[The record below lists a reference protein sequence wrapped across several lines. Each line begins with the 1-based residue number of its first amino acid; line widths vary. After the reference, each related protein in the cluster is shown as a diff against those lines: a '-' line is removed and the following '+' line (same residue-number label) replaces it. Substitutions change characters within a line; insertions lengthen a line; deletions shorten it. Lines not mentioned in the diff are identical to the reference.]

1 MTELQPEPGWGR
13 TTGQTQ
19 VGRLSHGEVDRVLD
33 RLDIAER
40 IHRYGWGYDERDQAL
55 LGDCFT
61 IDGIWEGSI
70 MGTQPLGPF
79 TGREVIVDWLMTF
92 WAQQTDQRRH
102 RFTNVIVQD
111 LTPTTVTAHAYLLL
125 TAATNGTV
133 TPVTTGPYRFE
144 LVREDDSWRISRL
157 IANFD
162 VPF

>member
-61 IDGIWEGSI
+61 ADGVWEGSI

-79 TGREVIVDWLMTF
+79 TGREEIVAWLMTF
-92 WAQQTDQRRH
+92 WDQQTDQRRH
-102 RFTNVIVQD
+102 RFSNVI
-111 LTPTTVTAHAYLLL
+111 AARICLLRSKL
-125 TAATNGTV
+125 AAPNAKPIIFTRRGL
-133 TPVTTGPYRFE
+133 GYI
-144 LVREDDSWRISRL
+144 LK
-157 IANFD
+157 A
-162 VPF
+162 